1 MMGDFIET
9 SFFCLVVFSE
19 HLQETT
25 IPSTVLVQQLGN
37 GPNIFTRMNDRKP
50 QNGIVI

>member
-1 MMGDFIET
+1 MGDFIET
-9 SFFCLVVFSE
+9 SVFRLVVFSE

-37 GPNIFTRMNDRKP
+37 GPNMFTRMNDRKP
-50 QNGIVI
+50 